1 MWTNQFKKI
10 ALNKNYQA
18 GGYNLEPLSGMVSM
32 TAAGTVYTGH
42 IDNVTLAMSNPMYNA
57 NIYVTPARTYSTYS
71 SFIALGTGN
80 TTPSADDTNLA
91 NLLDA
96 SVLGVVSAS
105 TSEPVKNADGTYTFA
120 EVPFGITLHMLESS
134 TSQFMFEYSDEGRFT
149 AEILI
154 FVLFPLPPKEITFC
168 DVVKYTSGSKETA
181 PSGYT
186 RILNSHE

>member
-10 ALNKNYQA
+10 VLNKNYQA

-57 NIYVTPARTYSTYS
+57 NIYVTPVRTSSTYS
-71 SFIALGTGN
+71 SFIALGAGN

-105 TSEPVKNADGTYTFA
+105 TSEPVKNTDGTYTCTFTKTLINNSA
-120 EVPFGITLHMLESS
+120 NAITIKEWGIVIWISDNASKSYHIPILAYRDVLS
-134 TSQFMFEYSDEGRFT
+134 TAATIPAGQLFT
-149 AEILI
+149 
-154 FVLFPLPPKEITFC
+154 FSVTITMP
-168 DVVKYTSGSKETA
+168 DVGV
-181 PSGYT
+181 
-186 RILNSHE
+186 